1 MKPPENSAARV
12 ALLLLAL
19 AATVVALVA
28 AWSNVGRR
36 RTFAEPCVP
45 PVLPEPAECCAG
57 CTPYDAGCGVLAC
70 APGTGIGC
78 GPCPRFE

>member
-1 MKPPENSAARV
+1 MKPPRSPLVRV
-12 ALLLLAL
+12 ALSGAVLT
-19 AATVVALVA
+19 AAAMAIVAVWLP
-28 AWSNVGRR
+28 RPER
-36 RTFAEPCVP
+36 PCVP

-57 CTPYDAGCGVLAC
+57 CTPYDAGCGLLAC